1 MNKLRKGEEPMDIS
15 RLSISQITTNTWG
28 FEEAVKNYASRGIK
42 NMGVWVDK
50 IEHLKGP
57 EVKGILDSQGMR
69 AFNLC
74 FAGLFTGGTQD
85 SRDAAVDNTK
95 KTLELAKEI
104 DAGFLLIV
112 SGPTLPR
119 QLEESRGYVRNALE
133 ALVPFAES
141 LGVKMALEAIHPIDI
156 SRWSVVV
163 TMSQALAVVREFSS
177 PCLGVLLDFYNN
189 WWEPGIETLIEQMA
203 NELLGVHVADWNMET
218 LGVDRR
224 LLPGQGVI
232 PLGRLIRSVE
242 ASGYSGC
249 YDVEIFNEE
258 IWSGDYNQILGDIV
272 QWFKGVEVN

>member
-1 MNKLRKGEEPMDIS
+1 MGNNKLRKGEESMDIS
-15 RLSISQITTNTWG
+15 RLSISQITTNNWG
-28 FEEAVKNYASRGIK
+28 FEEAVQNYASRGIK

-50 IEHLKGP
+50 IEPLKAS
-57 EVKGILDSQGMR
+57 EVKGILDGQGIK

-74 FAGLFTGGTQD
+74 FAGLFTGETQD

-95 KTLELAKEI
+95 KTLELAKKI

-112 SGPTLPR
+112 SGPTLPHR
-119 QLEESRGYVRNALE
+119 LEESRGHVRNALE
-133 ALVPFAES
+133 TLVPFAES
-141 LGVKMALEAIHPIDI
+141 LDVKMALEAIHPIDI

-163 TMSQALAVVREFSS
+163 TMSQALAMVREFSS

-189 WWEPGIETLIEQMA
+189 WWEPGIETLIEQMGS
-203 NELLGVHVADWNMET
+203 ELFGVHVADWNMET

-232 PLGRLIRSVE
+232 PLDRLISRVE
-242 ASGYSGC
+242 ASGYNRC

-258 IWSGDYNQILGDIV
+258 IWSGDYNEILGDII
-272 QWFKGVEVN
+272 QWFEGV